1 MEQNQIKTNVFE
13 QYEFKGWLITI
24 ENYHDQNILT
34 GFATPT
40 KFAHLLDY
48 DCRYEC
54 DDVLI
59 ENGINISE
67 DEYDCIFCE
76 PDDYNTTDAS
86 MMLEW
91 LVEDII
97 RIVDFD
103 YKGPI
108 VLKQIQKKSITP
120 KVGKRKSGFI
130 QQAWSAMVKER
141 DKKCTECGSVYDLH
155 AHHIK
160 QYKSHPELR
169 HDVNN
174 GITLCGNCHRK
185 WHSENGR

>member
-1 MEQNQIKTNVFE
+1 MQKQINTTVFE

-24 ENYHDQNILT
+24 ENYHDQNTLT

-48 DCRYEC
+48 DGRYMSN
-54 DDVLI
+54 DILR
-59 ENGINISE
+59 ENGIDISD
-67 DEYDCIFCE
+67 DEYDCIYCD
-76 PDDYNTTDAS
+76 PDDYNTTHSS

-97 RIVDFD
+97 RIEDFD

-108 VLKQIQKKSITP
+108 VLKQIQKKTITP

-130 QQAWSAMVKER
+130 HQAWAAMVKKR
-141 DKKCTECGSVYDLH
+141 DKKCTQCSSVFDLH

-169 HDVNN
+169 NDVNN

-185 WHSENGR
+185 WHFENGR